1 MSILHSKTF
10 SLVRETFIILAVPKG
25 KEKRNSKQKNTAKGE
40 EESFFSR
47 LAYRNNFF
55 EQALSLNVGMRLVPE
70 RKTTYDKLR
79 EYYEGFL
86 GLKVMKGRYL
96 KRLNVF
102 FLHFSP
108 TFLSN

>member
-1 MSILHSKTF
+1 
-10 SLVRETFIILAVPKG
+10 
-25 KEKRNSKQKNTAKGE
+25 
-40 EESFFSR
+40 
-47 LAYRNNFF
+47 
-55 EQALSLNVGMRLVPE
+55 MRLVPE

-86 GLKVMKGRYL
+86 GLKAMKDRYV
-96 KRLNVF
+96 KHLNVF